1 VAVHRGDPCS
11 PGLRG
16 VTPVCRACGEALG
29 YRTSATDLLNLDDQL
44 SLCLHCFN
52 EKYRGVFLVWTDS
65 YLKPSG
71 TGTVPRQQEGRRKTD
86 G

>member
-1 VAVHRGDPCS
+1 
-11 PGLRG
+11 
-16 VTPVCRACGEALG
+16 VCRACGEALG

-52 EKYRGVFLVWTDS
+52 EKYRGIVLVWTDS
-65 YLKPSG
+65 FLKPSG
-71 TGTVPRQQEGRRKTD
+71 TGTVPRQQEGRKKTD

>member
-1 VAVHRGDPCS
+1 
-11 PGLRG
+11 
-16 VTPVCRACGEALG
+16 VCRACGEALG
-29 YRTSATDLLNLDDQL
+29 YRTSATDLLNLDVQVA
-44 SLCLHCFN
+44 LCLHCF
-52 EKYRGVFLVWTDS
+52 YWTDS